1 MLEAYIYDGLR
12 TPFGRHAG
20 ALSRVRP
27 DDLLAGVVKE
37 VVARSGFAPEMI
49 DDVSVGCASQ
59 AGEDSRNVA
68 RHALLLAGLP
78 VETPGAVHNRLCGSG
93 LNALVGAAHAIT
105 CGEAD
110 VCIAGGVESMTRA
123 PFVVGKAEQAFG
135 KNFTVFD
142 SSLGARFPN
151 PKIESRFG
159 ADTMPQT
166 ADNLARDYQLSR
178 EDCDLFALG
187 SQQKYAKA
195 QRTASS
201 RARSI
206 RCRSRRA
213 GASPTSSSATTSIRG
228 PRRPSRPCRSSSR
241 CFADGVT
248 TAGNASGINDGAA
261 ALIVASRDAGDKAGV
276 KPIARIIATAVA
288 GVPPRIMG
296 FGPVPA
302 GKKALERAGLELKD
316 MDVIEINEAFA
327 AQVLACLKGLGLAFD
342 DSRVN
347 PNGGAIADRPSARR
361 LGRAPCADRRAPA
374 AAHRWRATRWSPCA
388 SASARASRPFWNAYE
403 LMGRGTTRG
412 LADRPGLSA
421 VRLEVKCSGG
431 DCSGGDLAGIGAAIL
446 HRRSDGLLIMPR
458 FDSVARTEGDTRR

>member
-37 VVARSGFAPEMI
+37 VVARTGFSPEII
-49 DDVSVGCASQ
+49 DDVAIGCASQ

-93 LNALVGAAHAIT
+93 LNALIGAAHAIT

-135 KNFTVFD
+135 KDFKVFD

-151 PKIESRFG
+151 PRIEARFG

-166 ADNLARDYQLSR
+166 ADNLARDYQLTR
-178 EDCDLFALG
+178 EQSDQFALA

-195 QRTASS
+195 AKDGFFKSEIHPV
-201 RARSI
+201 SI
-206 RCRSRRA
+206 PQAKGKPDVVVGTDEHPR
-213 GASPTSSSATTSIRG
+213 PETTIETLQKLKPLFDG
-228 PRRPSRPCRSSSR
+228 
-241 CFADGVT
+241 GVT

-261 ALIVASRDAGDKAGV
+261 ALVVASRDAGDRAGV
-276 KPIARIIATAVA
+276 KPLVRVIASGVA

-302 GKKALERAGLELKD
+302 AKKALERAGLALED

-327 AQVLACLKGLGLAFD
+327 AQVLACLEGLGLPLD
-342 DSRVN
+342 DARVN
-347 PNGGAIADRPSARR
+347 PNGGAIAVGHPLGASGARLALTAAR
-361 LGRAPCADRRAPA
+361 QLQRTGGRYALVSMCI
-374 AAHRWRATRWSPCA
+374 
-388 SASARASRPFWNAYE
+388 
-403 LMGRGTTRG
+403 GVGQG
-412 LADRPGLSA
+412 IA
-421 VRLEVKCSGG
+421 VVLERV
-431 DCSGGDLAGIGAAIL
+431 
-446 HRRSDGLLIMPR
+446 
-458 FDSVARTEGDTRR
+458 